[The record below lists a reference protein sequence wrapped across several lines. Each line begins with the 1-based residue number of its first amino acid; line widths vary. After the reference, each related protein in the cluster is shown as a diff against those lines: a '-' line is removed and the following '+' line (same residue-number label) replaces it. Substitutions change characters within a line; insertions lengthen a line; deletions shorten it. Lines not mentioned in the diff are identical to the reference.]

1 MNKPLS
7 RLLAG
12 ALAAALVLP
21 GAAFAAELPQTDLL
35 VPAALSPVTPAP
47 DSHSSDPLARSA
59 QPTAQTALTVDER
72 VQLLLDAGAGITSIQ
87 YAMMDSG
94 EIVESG
100 VGGVYSKQENRLLTT
115 ENLFGIGSTSKMFTT
130 AAMMRLADQGKVDLD
145 RPVIDYIPEFTMAD
159 ARYKDI
165 TVRMLLNHSSGLMG
179 STYGN
184 GFLFD
189 DADTQAHDTLLDDLA
204 TQTLKADPG
213 AFSVYC
219 NDGFTLAE
227 IVIERVSG
235 MSFTDFIHQEI
246 TDPLGM
252 AQTQTMQEMT
262 STALPSCAPI
272 TPPPP
277 SRRRRPTRSTSSARA
292 ACTRLPRTCAALRR
306 FSPARRMC

>member
-1 MNKPLS
+1 MNQHLS

-115 ENLFGIGSTSKMFTT
+115 ENLFGIGSTSKMFPT
-130 AAMMRLADQGKVDLD
+130 AALMRLADQGKVDLD
-145 RPVIDYIPEFTMAD
+145 
-159 ARYKDI
+159 
-165 TVRMLLNHSSGLMG
+165 
-179 STYGN
+179 
-184 GFLFD
+184 
-189 DADTQAHDTLLDDLA
+189 
-204 TQTLKADPG
+204 
-213 AFSVYC
+213 
-219 NDGFTLAE
+219 
-227 IVIERVSG
+227 
-235 MSFTDFIHQEI
+235 
-246 TDPLGM
+246 
-252 AQTQTMQEMT
+252 
-262 STALPSCAPI
+262 
-272 TPPPP
+272 
-277 SRRRRPTRSTSSARA
+277 
-292 ACTRLPRTCAALRR
+292 
-306 FSPARRMC
+306 